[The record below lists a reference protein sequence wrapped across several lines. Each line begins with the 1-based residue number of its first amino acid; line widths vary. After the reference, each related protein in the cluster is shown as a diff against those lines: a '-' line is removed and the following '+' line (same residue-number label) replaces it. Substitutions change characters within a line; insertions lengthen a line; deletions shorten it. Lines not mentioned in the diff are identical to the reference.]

1 MMSIA
6 LQKLNLLFK
15 ENNLHFERQIF
26 IDEISIKNLSLINET
41 RDEFNTI
48 LSNVVNYFEDALSD
62 E

>member
-26 IDEISIKNLSLINET
+26 IDELSIKNLSLINET

-48 LSNVVNYFEDALSD
+48 LSNVFNYFEDALSD

>member
-15 ENNLHFERQIF
+15 ENNLHFERHIF
-26 IDEISIKNLSLINET
+26 IDELSIKNLSLINET

>member
-26 IDEISIKNLSLINET
+26 IDELSIKNLSLINET

-48 LSNVVNYFEDALSD
+48 LSNVVNYYEDALSD